1 MAKAVDADES
11 NNNNLLRDKT
21 TGTKNWHFQFW
32 PECVVGCCYLC
43 DDLLVERRTRISCR
57 NTNVEN
63 SWFLFLSA
71 FSLWNTKLSR
81 LAHAAKI
88 TTKTNK
94 HRTDGS
100 HVIKRGV
107 GEWATVDVTVLF
119 HMEHINAMSV
129 IPTNGIL
136 QQTRNADFNN
146 NFIKFRLSSHIRVIT
161 SIHLFCVSSDWQ
173 FGFIFR
179 KMPT

>member
-1 MAKAVDADES
+1 MAKAVDADKS

-43 DDLLVERRTRISCR
+43 DDLLVEQEFRIGTQY
-57 NTNVEN
+57 TNVES
-63 SWFLFLSA
+63 SWFSSSPHFHCR
-71 FSLWNTKLSR
+71 TKLSR

-94 HRTDGS
+94 HKTDGS
-100 HVIKRGV
+100 HVIKRGAV
-107 GEWATVDVTVLF
+107 VDATVMF
-119 HMEHINAMSV
+119 HMKHTNAMSV

-146 NFIKFRLSSHIRVIT
+146 FSRLPIIGSHTRYHFHSLLLCAIGLTIQLYF
-161 SIHLFCVSSDWQ
+161 SKNADIIW
-173 FGFIFR
+173 
-179 KMPT
+179 